1 MWFILLVIVV
11 FLVITFIWI
20 YNWIVSTKNNVIE
33 SKKAID
39 TVFQNRYDLIP
50 NLVEVV
56 KKYAEHEKTVL
67 EEVTKLRSWAMA
79 AQEITPDK
87 LKNENILSWTLKS
100 IFALAEN
107 YPELK
112 ANENFLNLQTKWTEI
127 EDRMQAA
134 RRAYNAAVKSLR
146 NKKEMFPSNII
157 ASMMNLPTYPM
168 FEADEEAKKNLNAKE
183 LFDK

>member
-1 MWFILLVIVV
+1 MTFILLAIVV
-11 FLVITFIWI
+11 FIAITWIGI

-33 SKKAID
+33 SEKAID

-56 KKYAEHEKTVL
+56 KKYASHEKWVL
-67 EEVTKLRSWAMA
+67 EEVTKLRSWAMSG
-79 AQEITPDK
+79 QEMTQEK
-87 LKNENILSWTLKS
+87 LKNENILSGTLKS

-112 ANENFLNLQTKWTEI
+112 ANENFLNLQEEWTEI

-134 RRAYNAAVKSLR
+134 RRAYNAAVKALR
-146 NKKEMFPSNII
+146 NKKEMFPSNIV
-157 ASMMNLPTYPM
+157 AWMMNIPVYPM
-168 FEADEEAKKNLNAKE
+168 FEANEEAKKSLNAKE